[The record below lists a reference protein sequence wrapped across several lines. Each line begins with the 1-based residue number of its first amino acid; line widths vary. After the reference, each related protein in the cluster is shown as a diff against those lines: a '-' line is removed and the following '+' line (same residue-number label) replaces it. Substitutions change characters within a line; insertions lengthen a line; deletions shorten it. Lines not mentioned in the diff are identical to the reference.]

1 MKKITSL
8 LLLLPFVLV
17 GCYEDKGNY
26 EYTLDS
32 MNEILSVT
40 FTPSVVKGASG
51 QVIEVQQA
59 LDSADCTRRIE
70 ATVEQTIEQSLENLD
85 FYWCRT
91 YVNEQGRGVRDTLY
105 TKGYMEF
112 DLPIGKAMSYDVF
125 LQIYDRSRP
134 LALCRVCGEDSSRV

>member
-1 MKKITSL
+1 MKKIISL
-8 LLLLPFVLV
+8 LLLLPLALV

-40 FTPSVVKGASG
+40 FNPSVVKGASG
-51 QVIEVQQA
+51 GGIEVQQA

-70 ATVEQTIEQSLENLD
+70 ANVEQTILKDLDKLD

-91 YVNEQGRGVRDTLY
+91 
-105 TKGYMEF
+105 
-112 DLPIGKAMSYDVF
+112 
-125 LQIYDRSRP
+125 
-134 LALCRVCGEDSSRV
+134 